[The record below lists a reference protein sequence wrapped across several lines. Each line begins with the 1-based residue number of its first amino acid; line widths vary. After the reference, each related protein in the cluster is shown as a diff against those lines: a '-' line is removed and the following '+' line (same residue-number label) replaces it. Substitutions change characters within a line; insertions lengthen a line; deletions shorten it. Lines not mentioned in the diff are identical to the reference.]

1 MQEINFHNNF
11 IMLGEY
17 FLKLD
22 TNDKEE
28 YVRALNEIYF
38 YANSLRIENREIKDN
53 LSKWQAKVHNL
64 INNDNENRV
73 HIS

>member
-1 MQEINFHNNF
+1 
-11 IMLGEY
+11 MLGEY

-64 INNDNENRV
+64 INNYNENRV

>member
-1 MQEINFHNNF
+1 
-11 IMLGEY
+11 MLGEY

-22 TNDKEE
+22 TNDKED